1 MDKTILV
8 VDDEESIRELLREAF
23 RGAGYEVRTAGDAEE
38 ALAVMRRHNI
48 QVVFLDLKLP
58 GMSGVDMARAIR
70 KENPIAFLYAMTGY
84 VSLFELSD
92 CREAGFD
99 DYFTKPVKLATL
111 FQAAE
116 QAFEKLARWRRQQG

>member
-8 VDDEESIRELLREAF
+8 VDDEESIRELLGEAF
-23 RGAGYEVRTAGDAEE
+23 KGAGYEVLTAADAEE
-38 ALAVMRRHNI
+38 ALAIMRQHNI

-99 DYFTKPVKLATL
+99 DYFTKPVKLAVL

-116 QAFEKLARWRRQQG
+116 QAFEKLARWRKQRG